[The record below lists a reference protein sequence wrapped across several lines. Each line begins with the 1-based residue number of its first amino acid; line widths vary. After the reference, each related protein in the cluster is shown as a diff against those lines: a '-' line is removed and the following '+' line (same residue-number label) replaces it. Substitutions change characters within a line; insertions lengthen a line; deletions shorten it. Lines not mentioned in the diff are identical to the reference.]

1 VLSPRLSLL
10 YKYGENTQVR
20 ASYGKGFRAPQA
32 FDTDLHIA
40 FSGGGVSRVILS
52 EVLKEETS
60 QSYSASINYD
70 RPTDVWVA
78 GFTVEGFY
86 TRLNDAFT
94 LAPVGED
101 DFGELF
107 EKRNDQSATV
117 NGSTIELRANYNRQV
132 QLETGLTIQ
141 SSQFENKVQYID
153 EVEGIRDFI
162 RTPNVYGFA
171 NLSINPNKNINANIN
186 YVYTGSMI
194 IPHFAGAPNQTV
206 DEIVSTPSFSD
217 VSIKL
222 GYKLPIISNT
232 NLEIYSGIKNV
243 FNSYQET
250 FDIGKNRDSNF
261 VFGPAQPRTF
271 FVGIKWFY

>member
-20 ASYGKGFRAPQA
+20 ASYGTGFRAPQA

-40 FSGGGVSRVILS
+40 FSGGGISRVFLA
-52 EVLKEETS
+52 EDLREETS

-70 RPTDVWVA
+70 RPTDRWVA

-94 LAPVGED
+94 LAPIGED

-107 EKRNDQSATV
+107 EKRNDQGAAV
-117 NGSTIELRANYNRQV
+117 KGSTIELRANYDRKV

-141 SSQFENKVQYID
+141 SSQFDNKVQYID

-171 NLSINPNKNINANIN
+171 NLSINPNKSINANIN
-186 YVYTGSMI
+186 YVYTGNMI
-194 IPHFAGAPNQTV
+194 LPHFAGAPNQLI
-206 DEIVSTPSFSD
+206 DEIVTTPSFSD

-222 GYKLPIISNT
+222 GYQFPIFSDT
-232 NLEIYSGIKNV
+232 TLEIYSGIKNV

-261 VFGPAQPRTF
+261 VFGPAQPKTF
-271 FVGIKWFY
+271 FVGLKWSY